1 MSNFVGIDLGTTYSV
16 VAHIDANGRPVV
28 IPNEQGKSTT
38 PSVVYFDG
46 QTVIVGD
53 DAKEQQSLGKAEVVS
68 FFKRSMGDAHFRLT
82 FYGRSYTP
90 ADLSSFVLA
99 HLKAQAERY
108 LGTTVTDA
116 VITVPAYFTH
126 IERTATI
133 EAGRKAGLNVLK
145 IISEPTAT
153 ALAYGLRPGPQE
165 QLILVY
171 DLGGGTFDI
180 SLVDITAGELRVIGT
195 DGDHNLGGKDWDDCL
210 IGYVEQLFE
219 EEFGTELVGDDF
231 NELRVQAEKLKYAL
245 SMRQSAEIR
254 VHAGGNNGV
263 YTVTREQFENITS
276 HLMERTQILTERVLT
291 ATEHTWRD
299 ISGVLPVGG
308 STRMPMVR
316 SFIDRLSGKPPMSG
330 IHPDEAV
337 ALGAAIQAS
346 MEMEQVAGVEAQ
358 FIAPKYRLAGR
369 KSTVDVI
376 AHSLGMIAE
385 NEDRTRYINS
395 ILIGKNKAIPSS
407 QSRPYQMVVRRG
419 GDTQLEVFL
428 TQGESED
435 PQQCAYLGRYVF
447 SDFPPIADRRA
458 VLDITYHYDKNG
470 VVEVSAVERSSG
482 KPLKLSVE
490 AVPPDVPARFAGRP
504 IDQQVREHLHVYLAF
519 DLSGSMSGEPLDE
532 AKKAAEKFVS
542 QCDLTTTSVGLI
554 SFSDSVQV
562 DQKATQ
568 NNKEIVR
575 AIKQLSIG
583 RTGYGNGDH
592 PFNELYKRL
601 SAVTGIRYAIVLA
614 DGVWS
619 CRGDAIKK
627 AQQCHAAGIEVIAV
641 GFGGANRDFLAQI
654 ASSSEQSFFTDLN
667 RLTDA
672 FSTIA
677 QELTETAGEKR
688 PGGRLTRGF

>member
-1 MSNFVGIDLGTTYSV
+1 MSSFVGIDLGTTYSV
-16 VAHIDANGRPVV
+16 VAYIDANGRPVV
-28 IPNEQGKSTT
+28 IPDEQGKSTT

-46 QTVIVGD
+46 QTVIVGE
-53 DAKEQQSLGKAEVVS
+53 DAKEQQALGKTEVVS
-68 FFKRSMGDAHFRLT
+68 FFKRSMGDAHFRLN
-82 FYGRSYTP
+82 FFGRAYTP

-145 IISEPTAT
+145 IISEPTAA

-180 SLVDITAGELRVIGT
+180 SLVAITATELRVIGT

-219 EEFGTELVGDDF
+219 EEYGTELVGDDF

-276 HLMERTQILTERVLT
+276 HLMERTQILTERVLA
-291 ATEHTWRD
+291 ATERSWQD

-316 SFIDRLSGKPPMSG
+316 SFIERLSGKSPMSG

-346 MEMEQVAGVEAQ
+346 MEMEQVST
-358 FIAPKYRLAGR
+358 PMYRLAGR

-395 ILIGKNKAIPSS
+395 ILIGKNKSIPSS
-407 QSRPYQMVVRRG
+407 QSRPYQMAVRRS

-435 PQQCAYLGRYVF
+435 PQRCAYLGRYVF
-447 SDFPPIADRRA
+447 SDFPPIAERRA

-470 VVEVSAVERSSG
+470 VVEVSAVERTSG

-504 IDQQVREHLHVYLAF
+504 IDQHVREHMHVYLAF
-519 DLSGSMSGEPLDE
+519 DLSGSMSGKPLNE

-554 SFSDSVQV
+554 SFSDSVLV

-583 RTGYGNGDH
+583 RTGHGNH
-592 PFNELYKRL
+592 ANPFEEIHTRL
-601 SAVTGIRYAIVLA
+601 SNAPGIRYAIVLA
-614 DGVWS
+614 DGVWAHQNA
-619 CRGDAIKK
+619 AIKQ

-641 GFGGANRDFLAQI
+641 GFGGADRKFLAQI

-688 PGGRLTRGF
+688 PGGRLSRGF